1 MTAALQ
7 MKAFQNCRLWATN
20 ASNPDRFK
28 RLSACL
34 LVMFLFYK
42 LDGAFA
48 VKRGRSQR
56 IEQGYS
62 ALRYQMGE
70 TWGPSPGPLC
80 QAILAGLPMHA
91 LPLGDRSTM
100 LG

>member
-1 MTAALQ
+1 
-7 MKAFQNCRLWATN
+7 
-20 ASNPDRFK
+20 
-28 RLSACL
+28 
-34 LVMFLFYK
+34 MFLFYK

-62 ALRYQMGE
+62 ALRYGG
-70 TWGPSPGPLC
+70 TWGPSPAPLR

-91 LPLGDRSTM
+91 IPHGDRSHARLKTLE
-100 LG
+100 LGELL